1 MVQSKIH
8 VGLPLVTYDFSLS
21 LSWIW
26 SWIGGKDCSTST
38 RPFMSQSKKA

>member
-21 LSWIW
+21 LLDLVVDWW
-26 SWIGGKDCSTST
+26 
-38 RPFMSQSKKA
+38 